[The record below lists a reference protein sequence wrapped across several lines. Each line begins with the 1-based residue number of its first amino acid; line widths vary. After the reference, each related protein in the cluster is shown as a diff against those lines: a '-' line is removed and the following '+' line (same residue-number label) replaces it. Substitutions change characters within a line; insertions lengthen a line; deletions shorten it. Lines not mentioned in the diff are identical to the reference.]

1 MIIEMPDTTTRDINK
16 RLLKERDEG
25 GAIAL
30 GRVLT
35 LIISV
40 GDRDPD
46 EAIDAANDAS
56 REHPCRVIV
65 IANDTKDRASNLDAQ
80 IRLGGDAGASEVLVL
95 RPSGQLERHLDTLV
109 IPLLLPG
116 RAHRHVVAVRDPGE
130 PRRAPARADG
140 HAPDHRHDAVRAART
155 PRSARWRRRTRDG
168 DTDLAWTRATL
179 WRGLIAAT
187 LDQPPYEQVHKAVV
201 VGESTHPSVDLMA
214 AWLAYALRCPV
225 EIERIKDAPAI
236 TQVRLERASGDIVLD
251 RPDGKTAA
259 LRQPDQPEHR
269 IALPI
274 RQLRECLAEE
284 LRRLDADEVYGEV
297 LQKGLAE
304 DRRMTRDVVVH
315 PDARVLAES
324 VAARLL
330 THLVDVQSHRS
341 PVHVVL
347 TGGTVGIASLAAVAA
362 SPVRDAV
369 DWSGRAPVVGR
380 RAVPARGR
388 PRPQRDPGPRRAHRR
403 ARRRA
408 AGRERAPDAGAGRR
422 RARRPRRPPRRTRPT
437 LAEAGSPAFDVLLLG
452 MGPDGHVASLFPGHE
467 ALGVTGRAD
476 GRRARL
482 PQAAA
487 GAGLPDLRR
496 DPRRPGG
503 LGGRRRRGEG
513 PGGRL
518 RAARRPGRPRPRPPV
533 RSAPSG
539 RSGSSTSP
547 PPRAS
552 ARPPASR
559 RPPRRSPPR
568 STPPPSSGRRSTT
581 TSRCSCPRT
590 SPWSRR
596 GTRPRPAGCRTS
608 PSPPTRASSC
618 TCSRSRSVRGGS
630 SRSARSAGTA
640 PSGSPGPC
648 RPTAA

>member
-109 IPLLLPG
+109 IPLLLPDAPIVTWWPYEIPDNPAEHPLG
-116 RAHRHVVAVRDPGE
+116 RMAT
-130 PRRAPARADG
+130 RRITDTTQCAR
-140 HAPDHRHDAVRAART
+140 PNAAL
-155 PRSARWRRRTRDG
+155 RSLAASHHDG

-187 LDQPPYEQVHKAVV
+187 LDQPPYEQVTKAVV
-201 VGESTHPSVDLMA
+201 AGESTHPSVDLMA
-214 AWLAYALRCPV
+214 AWLAYALKCPV

-297 LQKGLAE
+297 LQKGL
-304 DRRMTRDVVVH
+304 TRI
-315 PDARVLAES
+315 DA
-324 VAARLL
+324 
-330 THLVDVQSHRS
+330 
-341 PVHVVL
+341 
-347 TGGTVGIASLAAVAA
+347 
-362 SPVRDAV
+362 
-369 DWSGRAPVVGR
+369 
-380 RAVPARGR
+380 
-388 PRPQRDPGPRRAHRR
+388 
-403 ARRRA
+403 
-408 AGRERAPDAGAGRR
+408 
-422 RARRPRRPPRRTRPT
+422 
-437 LAEAGSPAFDVLLLG
+437 
-452 MGPDGHVASLFPGHE
+452 
-467 ALGVTGRAD
+467 
-476 GRRARL
+476 
-482 PQAAA
+482 
-487 GAGLPDLRR
+487 
-496 DPRRPGG
+496 
-503 LGGRRRRGEG
+503 
-513 PGGRL
+513 
-518 RAARRPGRPRPRPPV
+518 
-533 RSAPSG
+533 
-539 RSGSSTSP
+539 
-547 PPRAS
+547 
-552 ARPPASR
+552 
-559 RPPRRSPPR
+559 
-568 STPPPSSGRRSTT
+568 
-581 TSRCSCPRT
+581 
-590 SPWSRR
+590 
-596 GTRPRPAGCRTS
+596 
-608 PSPPTRASSC
+608 
-618 TCSRSRSVRGGS
+618 
-630 SRSARSAGTA
+630 
-640 PSGSPGPC
+640 
-648 RPTAA
+648 